1 MTALLAA
8 VAVALGAVAQFA
20 TGFGFSLVS
29 APFLIAAYRAPT
41 GVQLN
46 LVLSVVVNLA
56 LLAREHRG
64 IDFRAAGLLLL
75 PAMAATV
82 PVGLAV
88 RHSHP
93 GPLTVVAGVICL
105 TGVLALASGRQFRR
119 VSSRAGTVVVG
130 ALSGGMNATASIS
143 GPPVVLFALNAGWP
157 PNRARP
163 TMQVFFLGLNLITL
177 AALGW
182 PDRLPIGVVTAFAAG
197 VVAGALLAGRL
208 PEAVVRPATLALAA
222 VGSVLAIVRGV
233 TG

>member
-1 MTALLAA
+1 MTALMAT
-8 VAVALGAVAQFA
+8 VAVALGAVVQFA

-64 IDFRAAGLLLL
+64 IDFRAAGSLLV
-75 PAMAATV
+75 PAMVATI
-82 PVGLAV
+82 PVGYAV

-93 GPLTVVAGVICL
+93 GPLTVLAGVICL
-105 TGVLALASGRQFRR
+105 AGVGALASGRQFRR

-130 ALSGGMNATASIS
+130 AVSGGMNATASIS
-143 GPPVVLFALNAGWP
+143 GPPVVLFAVNAGWP
-157 PNRARP
+157 LNRARP
-163 TMQVFFLGLNLITL
+163 TMQVFFLGLNMVTL

-182 PDRLPIGVVTAFAAG
+182 PDRFPLGVVTAFAAG
-197 VVAGALLAGRL
+197 VLAGALLAGRL
-208 PEAVVRPATLALAA
+208 PETFVRPATLALAG